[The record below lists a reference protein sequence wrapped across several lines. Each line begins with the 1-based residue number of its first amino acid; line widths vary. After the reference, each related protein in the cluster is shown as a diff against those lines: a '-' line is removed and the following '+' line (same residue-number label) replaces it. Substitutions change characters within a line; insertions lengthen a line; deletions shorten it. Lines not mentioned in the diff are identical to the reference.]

1 LLIVPKKK
9 FKLKISQP
17 ILILSTGN
25 AESLYPSMSYMLKQK
40 NSRKFVSYRHITKN
54 LIQLNPYVGGALED
68 KFCCYKRYWLMFDMV
83 CGKRQREKYKY
94 FCGNEIWKSELT
106 S

>member
-1 LLIVPKKK
+1 LMLIK
-9 FKLKISQP
+9 S
-17 ILILSTGN
+17 
-25 AESLYPSMSYMLKQK
+25 
-40 NSRKFVSYRHITKN
+40 
-54 LIQLNPYVGGALED
+54 VGGALED

>member
-1 LLIVPKKK
+1 MESENQLADIKFANSSKKKK

-54 LIQLNPYVGGALED
+54 LIQLNPYE
-68 KFCCYKRYWLMFDMV
+68 F
-83 CGKRQREKYKY
+83 
-94 FCGNEIWKSELT
+94 
-106 S
+106 

>member
-1 LLIVPKKK
+1 MESENQLADIKFANSSKKK

-54 LIQLNPYVGGALED
+54 LIQLNPYE
-68 KFCCYKRYWLMFDMV
+68 F
-83 CGKRQREKYKY
+83 
-94 FCGNEIWKSELT
+94 
-106 S
+106 